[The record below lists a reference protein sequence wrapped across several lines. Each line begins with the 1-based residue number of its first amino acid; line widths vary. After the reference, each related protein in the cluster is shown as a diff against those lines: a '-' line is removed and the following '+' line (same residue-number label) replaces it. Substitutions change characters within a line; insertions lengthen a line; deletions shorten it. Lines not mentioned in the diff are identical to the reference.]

1 MSENLPTI
9 GLRLILKRIVNG
21 KKTPKY
27 GLWKWGGDRAEM
39 QLWHDNFTG
48 RNGIC
53 GYLKNHISKKSNAPE
68 MNFELKN
75 GFNLSGL
82 KQWFEDGKVVGTAY
96 GEPDTRPTVGNK
108 KPMVNPFYPSR
119 VEVCLLFRSTPDKTD
134 LSNTLPDVLEIIV
147 LKGKGASKQG
157 RKYLSM
163 LRYGGFDSILAT
175 LPMVEYRAEDFSN
188 I

>member
-27 GLWKWGGDRAEM
+27 GVWKWGGDRAEM

-82 KQWFEDGKVVGTAY
+82 KMELLSVRHTESRTQDPQWETKSRWLTLSIRQELRIAY
-96 GEPDTRPTVGNK
+96 FSEALPTRHTQATHF
-108 KPMVNPFYPSR
+108 PMN
-119 VEVCLLFRSTPDKTD
+119 
-134 LSNTLPDVLEIIV
+134 
-147 LKGKGASKQG
+147 LK
-157 RKYLSM
+157 
-163 LRYGGFDSILAT
+163 
-175 LPMVEYRAEDFSN
+175 
-188 I
+188 

>member
-1 MSENLPTI
+1 MRENLPTI

-27 GLWKWGGDRAEM
+27 GVWKWGGNRTDM

-68 MNFELKN
+68 MNFELKY
-75 GFNLSGL
+75 GFNLTGL
-82 KQWFEDGKVVGTAY
+82 KQWFEDGVVTGTAY
-96 GEPDTRPTVGNK
+96 GEPDVRPHFGNK
-108 KPMVNPFYPSR
+108 PQRVNPFYPTHI
-119 VEVCLLFRSTPDKTD
+119 EDCFLFRSAPDKSD
-134 LSNTLPDVLEIIV
+134 PNNTLPDELEIIV
-147 LKGKGASKQG
+147 LKGKGACKQG

>member
-27 GLWKWGGDRAEM
+27 GVWKWGGNRAEM

-68 MNFELKN
+68 MNFELKY
-75 GFNLSGL
+75 GFNLTGL
-82 KQWFEDGKVVGTAY
+82 KMWFEDGVVTGTAY
-96 GEPDTRPTVGNK
+96 GEPDTRPHFGNK
-108 KPMVNPFYPSR
+108 PQRVNPFYPTHI
-119 VEVCLLFRSTPDKTD
+119 EDCFLFRSTPDKSD
-134 LSNTLPDVLEIIV
+134 PSNTIPDELEIVV
-147 LKGKGASKQG
+147 LKGKGACKQG

-163 LRYGGFDSILAT
+163 LRYGGFDNTLAT
-175 LPMVEYRAEDFSN
+175 LPMFEYRAEDFSN